1 MSKLLKHTF
10 CFGLA
15 ALCMAGCSDDDANVT
30 DSMGSHDVDKM
41 EKPARNP
48 DLAQETYSITHFNS
62 AQTDAF
68 AYAVKDGIY
77 NVDLAQCP
85 STWSGPVNLMTL
97 ASTSPDYMWGMSS
110 DRVS

>member
-30 DSMGSHDVDKM
+30 DAMGSHDVDKM

-48 DLAQETYSITHFNS
+48 YLAQETYSITHFNS

-68 AYAVKDGIY
+68 AYAVKD
-77 NVDLAQCP
+77 V
-85 STWSGPVNLMTL
+85 STTWTCRNAHRPGAGL
-97 ASTSPDYMWGMSS
+97 ST
-110 DRVS
+110 